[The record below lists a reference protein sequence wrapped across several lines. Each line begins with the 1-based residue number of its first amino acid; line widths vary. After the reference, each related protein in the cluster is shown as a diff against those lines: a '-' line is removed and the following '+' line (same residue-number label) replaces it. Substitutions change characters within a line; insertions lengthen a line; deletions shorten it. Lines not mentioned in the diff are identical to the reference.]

1 MRWTML
7 DFKVRAHV
15 LSFLHANDRK
25 RVCGCAFLNA
35 VDPVETLLCKL
46 VLNTFLNAGNEARL
60 HDVLDKFPCSPNT
73 MFYNSISTTVQLQY
87 LLPSHLAHDIRTHP
101 HSGKPSFCGCC
112 VSLIRGLIARLLKGF
127 VRHYQ

>member
-1 MRWTML
+1 MRWTIL

-60 HDVLDKFPCSPNT
+60 HDVLDKFPCSPNS
-73 MFYNSISTTVQLQY
+73 MFYNGISTTVQLQY
-87 LLPSHLAHDIRTHP
+87 LLPSHLA
-101 HSGKPSFCGCC
+101 
-112 VSLIRGLIARLLKGF
+112 
-127 VRHYQ
+127 Q